1 MKVGA
6 LDYEMLDN
14 FKRAGPPL
22 ILLLS
27 LFRAEN
33 ESFRT
38 KYF

>member
-14 FKRAGPPL
+14 FKRVGPPL
-22 ILLLS
+22 MLLLS

-38 KYF
+38 KCF